1 MSLFTVMTLEESQQ
15 QCAHIAFDVCFFYI
29 LFDLK
34 NLFKQNGRFTKLTFV
49 HHSLLCIQNL
59 IKCLYLRSSLNS
71 DEFYSVLLSERDF
84 KTPDLELKAVTKTP
98 QL

>member
-1 MSLFTVMTLEESQQ
+1 MFQKSSVRIPAPYTGWRFSHLLVVKALFEKMKRNEKE
-15 QCAHIAFDVCFFYI
+15 AGDGP
-29 LFDLK
+29 
-34 NLFKQNGRFTKLTFV
+34 FKKL
-49 HHSLLCIQNL
+49 
-59 IKCLYLRSSLNS
+59 KCLYLRSSLNS